1 MIHTTWGQRLREV
14 FESIDDPQWDGAE
27 ADHPLLAPSE
37 ALRADAQDRRP
48 RRKDH
53 LNAMNGT
60 LVFSHGNS
68 FPAGTYRQLL
78 DLWAEAGLTVRAVPM
93 FGHDPAYPVASN
105 WRGLR
110 DQLIHFIEAQQ
121 AGEPV
126 WLVGH
131 SLGGLLSLMA
141 ACRRPDLARG
151 LVMLDSPVI
160 TGWRAQSVAVFKR
173 SGLIRRSRPARCR
186 SSGATWPDLA
196 SVKQHF
202 ASKPVFARWDPRVL
216 DDYVAAGFV
225 EAPQGG
231 VQLRFSREVETRI
244 YNTLPDHLG
253 ALLRATRRAARWASS
268 PAPSRPRCARAARPP
283 RARPSTASS
292 ASRARTSTRW
302 SARRTRPAG
311 AGPAGRHG
319 VKCCLPARSGGPI

>member
-1 MIHTTWGQRLREV
+1 
-14 FESIDDPQWDGAE
+14 
-27 ADHPLLAPSE
+27 
-37 ALRADAQDRRP
+37 
-48 RRKDH
+48 
-53 LNAMNGT
+53 MNGT

-78 DLWAEAGLTVRAVPM
+78 DIWAGAGLTVRAVPM

-105 WRGLR
+105 WRSLR

-141 ACRRPDLARG
+141 ACRRPDLTRG
-151 LVMLDSPVI
+151 LVLLDSPVI

-173 SGLIRRSRPARCR
+173 SGLIRKVSPGKVAQQRRHH
-186 SSGATWPDLA
+186 WPDLA
-196 SVKQHF
+196 SVRQHF

-253 ALLRATRRAARWASS
+253 ALLRRHPPRCPVGFIAGTQSAEMRQGGTAAARALAQHRFIRFEGTHLY
-268 PAPSRPRCARAARPP
+268 PMERPDD
-283 RARPSTASS
+283 TAQQVL
-292 ASRARTSTRW
+292 ALLADM
-302 SARRTRPAG
+302 A
-311 AGPAGRHG
+311 
-319 VKCCLPARSGGPI
+319 

>member
-1 MIHTTWGQRLREV
+1 
-14 FESIDDPQWDGAE
+14 
-27 ADHPLLAPSE
+27 
-37 ALRADAQDRRP
+37 
-48 RRKDH
+48 
-53 LNAMNGT
+53 MNGT

-78 DLWAEAGLTVRAVPM
+78 DIWAEAGLTVRAVM

-283 RARPSTASS
+283 RARLAQHRFIRFEGTHLYPMERPQDTARRCWPCWPTWREVLP
-292 ASRARTSTRW
+292 AGPVGRADIMPIYHH
-302 SARRTRPAG
+302 SARA
-311 AGPAGRHG
+311 
-319 VKCCLPARSGGPI
+319 CLPGRVR